1 MSQLHQSYLDL
12 LAELSG
18 SLDRLS
24 QLARDKAA
32 AIQADDLIALDEVL
46 KQEQAMTLNLRGLEL
61 RRLKLVGQLGL
72 ENVPLSGLEDHCPPE
87 LAPRARSVS
96 ETLRESYTA
105 YRSCADM
112 ARTLLELNLHQ
123 LEKVITAAGVDPAV
137 AAAGYEPPGVEPPK
151 KMKTDFRA

>member
-32 AIQADDLIALDEVL
+32 AIQADDLIALDEAL
-46 KQEQAMTLNLRGLEL
+46 KQEQAMTLNL
-61 RRLKLVGQLGL
+61 LGL
-72 ENVPLSGLEDHCPPE
+72 EHVPLSGLEDHCPPE

-112 ARTLLELNLHQ
+112 ARALLELNLHQ

>member
-46 KQEQAMTLNLRGLEL
+46 KQEQAMTLNLRGLEQK
-61 RRLKLVGQLGL
+61 RLTLLTQLGL
-72 ENVPLSGLEDHCPPE
+72 ENVSLAELPNRYPPQLQDE
-87 LAPRARSVS
+87 AQHVVDA
-96 ETLRESYTA
+96 LRQSSDL
-105 YRSCADM
+105 YRSQADA
-112 ARTLLELNLHQ
+112 ARGTLELHLHQ
-123 LEKVITAAGVDPAV
+123 IEKVITSSGVDPAST
-137 AAAGYEPPGVEPPK
+137 APGYSAPSVEPPNN
-151 KMKTDFRA
+151 MKTDFRA

>member
-72 ENVPLSGLEDHCPPE
+72 ENVPLAGLEDHCPPE
-87 LAPRARSVS
+87 LDRKSTR
-96 ETLRESYTA
+96 
-105 YRSCADM
+105 
-112 ARTLLELNLHQ
+112 LNSSHQ
-123 LEKVITAAGVDPAV
+123 
-137 AAAGYEPPGVEPPK
+137 
-151 KMKTDFRA
+151 F

>member
-1 MSQLHQSYLDL
+1 
-12 LAELSG
+12 
-18 SLDRLS
+18 
-24 QLARDKAA
+24 
-32 AIQADDLIALDEVL
+32 
-46 KQEQAMTLNLRGLEL
+46 MTLNLRGLEL

-72 ENVPLSGLEDHCPPE
+72 DHVPLSGLEDHCPPE

>member
-61 RRLKLVGQLGL
+61 RRLKLVEIG
-72 ENVPLSGLEDHCPPE
+72 
-87 LAPRARSVS
+87 RAHV
-96 ETLRESYTA
+96 
-105 YRSCADM
+105 
-112 ARTLLELNLHQ
+112 
-123 LEKVITAAGVDPAV
+123 
-137 AAAGYEPPGVEPPK
+137 
-151 KMKTDFRA
+151 

>member
-1 MSQLHQSYLDL
+1 
-12 LAELSG
+12 
-18 SLDRLS
+18 
-24 QLARDKAA
+24 
-32 AIQADDLIALDEVL
+32 
-46 KQEQAMTLNLRGLEL
+46 MTLNLRGLEL

-72 ENVPLSGLEDHCPPE
+72 DHVPLSGLEDHCPPE

-112 ARTLLELNLHQ
+112 ARALLELNLHQ

>member
-1 MSQLHQSYLDL
+1 MDELHLNYLNLLRDL
-12 LAELSG
+12 TT

-24 QLARDKAA
+24 QLAQQKITAVRE
-32 AIQADDLIALDEVL
+32 DDLISLDEVL

-72 ENVPLSGLEDHCPPE
+72 ENVPLAGLEDHCPPE